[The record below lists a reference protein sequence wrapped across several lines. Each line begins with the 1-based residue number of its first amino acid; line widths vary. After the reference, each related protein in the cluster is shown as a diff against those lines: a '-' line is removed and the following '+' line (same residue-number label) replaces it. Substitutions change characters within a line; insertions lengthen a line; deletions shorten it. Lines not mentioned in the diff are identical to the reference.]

1 VSLSNGTKIV
11 LRKITNTKQRSK
23 RTPIEISGFFFVE
36 ILIVRWFRWDF
47 VWKKGVLRIKIIQ
60 IKMRKDDK
68 VDIRYVTHKESRQIS
83 NDTGWRGFGMWITYL
98 CKRLCIMDLCV
109 YSYC

>member
-1 VSLSNGTKIV
+1 V

-47 VWKKGVLRIKIIQ
+47 VWKKGVLRIMIIQ
-60 IKMRKDDK
+60 IKMRKDGTI
-68 VDIRYVTHKESRQIS
+68 VDNFLLVR
-83 NDTGWRGFGMWITYL
+83 WLYL
-98 CKRLCIMDLCV
+98 MNLFV
-109 YSYC
+109 YLNR

>member
-1 VSLSNGTKIV
+1 V

-60 IKMRKDDK
+60 TKMRTDDK
-68 VDIRYVTHKESRQIS
+68 VDK
-83 NDTGWRGFGMWITYL
+83 
-98 CKRLCIMDLCV
+98 CV
-109 YSYC
+109 LHTKNPDRFQTTRDGEVLECG